1 MSQQSYVES
10 RWEKRCEAKDKEIEE
25 LKAEMKRAGEIMTV
39 MGRLLGDG
47 EVRSMVDIKK
57 KASPKIQVAI
67 KVAARYVR
75 DTAWAKRKV
84 LPPGYG
90 MYSLEEGTFCS
101 ELMSVVKPFLPRAWD
116 PSVFWHVFLVSVT
129 KSVYNSM
136 RSEAIRGM
144 KRTAKGESKDVP
156 AMCFMT

>member
-1 MSQQSYVES
+1 
-10 RWEKRCEAKDKEIEE
+10 
-25 LKAEMKRAGEIMTV
+25 MKRAGDIMAVT
-39 MGRLLGDG
+39 GRLLSNG
-47 EVRSMVDIKK
+47 EVRSLANIKK
-57 KASPKIQVAI
+57 KVSPKIQAAI

-90 MYSLEEGTFCS
+90 MYSLEEGTYCS

-136 RSEAIRGM
+136 RSKAMRRM
-144 KRTAKGESKDVP
+144 KRTAQGESNDVP
-156 AMCFMT
+156 DMCFMT